1 MWLHLHLHFYRAINA
16 ALRLKED
23 TSVKNSRQRARK
35 WGAERI
41 QLLSSGLT
49 KPTGERS

>member
-1 MWLHLHLHFYRAINA
+1 MWLHLHLLFYRAINA

-49 KPTGERS
+49 KPTGE